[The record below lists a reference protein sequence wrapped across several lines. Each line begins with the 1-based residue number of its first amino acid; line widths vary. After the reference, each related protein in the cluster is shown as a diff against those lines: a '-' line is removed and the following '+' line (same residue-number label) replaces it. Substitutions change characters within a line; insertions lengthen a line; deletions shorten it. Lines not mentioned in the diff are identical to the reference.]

1 MVRKILD
8 GLAVASFV
16 LTAGIIGGGFFGYKY
31 VTSEQGQVKIKNA
44 IMGDLKKALPGAIG
58 GQMPKTTGSAIPQL
72 EAPTKLGF

>member
-31 VTSEQGQVKIKNA
+31 VTSEQGQAKIKNA
-44 IMGDLKKALPGAIG
+44 IMGDIKKALPGAIG
-58 GQMPKTTGSAIPQL
+58 GQMPKTTGSAIPEL
-72 EAPTKLGF
+72 KIPAKFGR

>member
-1 MVRKILD
+1 MIRKILD

-16 LTAGIIGGGFFGYKY
+16 LISLSLGSGFFAYKWA
-31 VTSEQGQVKIKNA
+31 TSEQGQAKIKNT

>member
-1 MVRKILD
+1 MRKFLD

-31 VTSEQGQVKIKNA
+31 VTSPQGQAKIKNA

-58 GQMPKTTGSAIPQL
+58 GQMPKTTGTALDIKP
-72 EAPTKLGF
+72 KLPFK

>member
-31 VTSEQGQVKIKNA
+31 VTSPQGQAKIKNA
-44 IMGDLKKALPGAIG
+44 IMGDIKKALPGAIG
-58 GQMPKTTGSAIPQL
+58 GQMPKTTGSAIPEL
-72 EAPTKLGF
+72 KIPAKFGR

>member
-31 VTSEQGQVKIKNA
+31 VTSPQGQAKIKNA
-44 IMGDLKKALPGAIG
+44 IMGDLKKAMPEQIEKQL
-58 GQMPKTTGSAIPQL
+58 PKTTG
-72 EAPTKLGF
+72 LGLPM

>member
-31 VTSEQGQVKIKNA
+31 VTSEQGQAKIKNA
-44 IMGDLKKALPGAIG
+44 IMGDIKKALPGAIG

-72 EAPTKLGF
+72 EAPTKIGF

>member
-1 MVRKILD
+1 MIRKILD

-31 VTSEQGQVKIKNA
+31 VTSPQGQAKIKNA

-58 GQMPKTTGSAIPQL
+58 GQMPKSTGGAIPDLKSQ
-72 EAPTKLGF
+72 TKLGF